1 MFHVEN
7 QFLCVRSTSLIHM
20 LTAYSISNTG
30 KNGPVQNQIARALVD
45 RIIRAARANERFKV
59 VVRTV
64 TTLGFPV
71 PDCPGSR

>member
-1 MFHVEN
+1 
-7 QFLCVRSTSLIHM
+7 M

-45 RIIRAARANERFKV
+45 RIIRAARAGERFKV

-64 TTLGFPV
+64 VALDFPA
-71 PDCPGSR
+71 PNSPGRS